1 MLDEQNQL
9 WSVYFV
15 CQWNLSVNKVVKK
28 KWLSWGICYFISNV
42 TRLQSVSYECK
53 KTKGV
58 LLSPYGWVGK
68 QCWHPNL
75 WIRWL
80 KNIVKSSC
88 EPAALPATTFPVT
101 INQKHKI
108 SLDFL
113 KKSLKVKEVTLMCW
127 LFVLHNEIALNCYL
141 YLTYAPYSCFLH
153 LPVFVSD
160 LNYMLCETCSRLM

>member
-1 MLDEQNQL
+1 MGASSRRLRVDAGCCQYF
-9 WSVYFV
+9 SFYSFYFV
-15 CQWNLSVNKVVKK
+15 FCTVLN
-28 KWLSWGICYFISNV
+28 IS
-42 TRLQSVSYECK
+42 
-53 KTKGV
+53 
-58 LLSPYGWVGK
+58 
-68 QCWHPNL
+68 
-75 WIRWL
+75 
-80 KNIVKSSC
+80 IVKSSC

-127 LFVLHNEIALNCYL
+127 LFVLHNEIALNCCL

-160 LNYMLCETCSRLM
+160 LNYMQCETCSRLM